1 MTLPARNIRLTIA
14 YDGTSYVGWQIQLN
28 GTSVQQVV
36 QTAIRKVTHEETN
49 LIASSRTDSGVHALG
64 QVANFQTSCTIPTEK
79 FRDAI
84 QSVLPEDISIL
95 SSDEVPTEFHST
107 YSAVRKTYRYLIH
120 RSEVAVPFL
129 RNYVWRI
136 RHELNVEAMRSATDH
151 ILGTHDFRCFE
162 SQFPNKATS
171 VRTVERIEWKEMSH
185 WDAWHGFGILSNQTG
200 SPDEAFLCFEITAD
214 GFLYNM
220 VRAIV
225 GTAVDVGRGR
235 FAADDVKRMI
245 DDGDRSLAGPTAPP
259 QGLYLVEVEYD
270 LSNLR
275 PKFSDESPQSVT

>member
-1 MTLPARNIRLTIA
+1 MTLFERNIRLAIA
-14 YDGTSYVGWQIQLN
+14 YDGTAYVGWQIQPN
-28 GTSVQQVV
+28 GISVQQVV
-36 QTAIRKVTHEETN
+36 QDAIRKVTNEATN

-79 FRDAI
+79 FREAI
-84 QSVLPEDISIL
+84 QSALPEDISIL
-95 SSDEVPTEFHST
+95 SSDEVPAEFHST

-129 RNYVWRI
+129 RHYAWRI
-136 RHELNVEAMRSATDH
+136 RHELDVEAMRTAAAH
-151 ILGTHDFRCFE
+151 IRGTHDFRCFE

-171 VRTVERIEWKEMSH
+171 VRTVERILWKEIPLCE
-185 WDAWHGFGILSNQTG
+185 AWQGFGCSPVGSNQDCD
-200 SPDEAFLCFEITAD
+200 SFLCLEITAD

-245 DDGDRSLAGPTAPP
+245 DEGDRSLAGPTAPP
-259 QGLYLVEVEYD
+259 QGLYLVGVEYD
-270 LSNLR
+270 LNNLR
-275 PKFSDESPQSVT
+275 PKHADDSSETVI